1 MDWLDI
7 YQIVSQGEKDSMADN
22 NRQAARETMMMT
34 EPVSKIIP
42 KMALPTIVAFV
53 INSVY
58 SLADTYFVSS
68 LGTNATAAV
77 SVNTSL
83 DNLIFMFASLFAL
96 GANSLIARLL
106 GARDKEGATRVLS
119 TSWWIAGGFGVFVM
133 IAGKLLVDPMVTL
146 MGATDTCKQYSID
159 YANYLLYAAPFVCTN
174 VVMNQCLRAEGSA
187 MLSMAGMAAGGIIN
201 CFLDPFFILEELHI
215 GSAVIPCLGMQVV
228 GASLATAIS
237 KVISFV
243 ILLYPYVFR
252 KALLSLSPKY
262 FRPTLRMLKDIV
274 SIGLP
279 GTLRSLL
286 AIVSGIFLNRLAGG
300 ISDSVLAGIGVTNK
314 IMMFPFGIILGFG
327 SGYQPVAGFNWG
339 AHRFDRVE
347 ESYRFA
353 AKTAVIGATIM
364 AVLLGA
370 FAPQVIRLFTTVDPE
385 MEAVGALCIRLQCIT
400 MPIHAWVALINM
412 LCAGLGYAFFA
423 FILAIARQGTCF
435 LTILF
440 PLYWLLGTTGVCA
453 VQATADLLT
462 LCFAVPIFLSI
473 IKTIHNA
480 QNGILPERLLK
491 Q

>member
-1 MDWLDI
+1 
-7 YQIVSQGEKDSMADN
+7 MAD
-22 NRQAARETMMMT
+22 QSKQSARETMMMT

-53 INSVY
+53 ITSIY

-96 GANSLIARLL
+96 GANSYIARLL
-106 GARDKEGATRVLS
+106 GARDKDGANRVLS
-119 TSWWIAGGFGVFVM
+119 TSWWIAAGFGVFVM
-133 IAGKLLVDPMVTL
+133 IVGKLLVEPMVTL
-146 MGATDTCKQYSID
+146 MGATDTCRQYSID

-174 VVMNQCLRAEGSA
+174 VVMNQCLRSEGSA
-187 MLSMAGMAAGGIIN
+187 MRSMAGMAVGGIIN
-201 CFLDPFFILEELHI
+201 CFLDPIFILDELHI
-215 GSAVIPCLGMQVV
+215 GSMVIPCLGMQVM

-237 KVISFV
+237 KGISFIV
-243 ILLYPYVFR
+243 LLYPYVTR
-252 KALLSLSPKY
+252 KAMLSLSPKNFHPT
-262 FRPTLRMLKDIV
+262 FRILKEVI

-279 GTLRSLL
+279 GTLRSFL

-300 ISDSVLAGIGVTNK
+300 ISDSVLAGIGVTTK

-339 AHRFDRVE
+339 ARRFDRVE

-353 AKTAVIGATIM
+353 AKTAVIGATVM

-370 FAPQVIRLFTTVDPE
+370 FAPQVIGLFSTTDPE
-385 MEAVGALCIRLQCIT
+385 MVAVGTLCIRLQCIT

-412 LCAGLGYAFFA
+412 LCAGLGYAFYA

-440 PLYWLLGTTGVCA
+440 PLYWLFGTTGVCA

-462 LCFAVPIFLSI
+462 LCFAVPIFLRI
-473 IKTIHNA
+473 LKTVKDA
-480 QNGILPERLLK
+480 QNGILPERLVDK